1 MTSQRWGMALLLIA
15 LLIAGCRS
23 AQRDPNTVVFL
34 IESSPASLDPR
45 VGTDFASEHIDE
57 LLFDGLVRI
66 DEQLHFQP
74 ALAESWEQPDP
85 KTLIFHLRPGVRFS
99 DSRPLTARDV
109 VWTFASMGVGGTQA
123 KVISPKA
130 ASYAS
135 VQSIEARDPETVVFH
150 LRQPDNFLL
159 TNLSSR
165 AIGIVP
171 EGSGKDFWRNPV
183 GTGPFRFVSQRIDQD
198 VVIERNP

>member
-1 MTSQRWGMALLLIA
+1 MCRGGAGLLI
-15 LLIAGCRS
+15 LSLVLSGCRS

-34 IESSPASLDPR
+34 IESSPTSLDPR

-85 KTLIFHLRPGVRFS
+85 KTLVFHLRSGVRFS
-99 DSRPLTARDV
+99 DGRALTARDV
-109 VWTFASMGVGGTQA
+109 VWTFVSMGVGGTKA
-123 KVISPKA
+123 SVISPKA

-135 VQSIEARDPETVVFH
+135 VQSVEARDAETVVFR
-150 LRQPDNFLL
+150 LRQ
-159 TNLSSR
+159 
-165 AIGIVP
+165 
-171 EGSGKDFWRNPV
+171 
-183 GTGPFRFVSQRIDQD
+183 
-198 VVIERNP
+198 